1 MFSIISSWKRSCGIF
16 ELLSLLTLTIKITTN
31 AIRIITNRTI
41 GTAIIAAIL
50 FSERFWLLGI
60 TVTFVYSDVV
70 GTTIVVV
77 CFVVG
82 LVEVE
87 LLCVVFVVV
96 LTVVGFCVLVVV
108 LFVVDLCVV
117 VVDLSVDLT
126 VVVVFG
132 VDGLVITTVV
142 VAWVVVGAET
152 TKTECK
158 YLSMYRKLLI
168 FHDNQVSVAI

>member
-1 MFSIISSWKRSCGIF
+1 
-16 ELLSLLTLTIKITTN
+16 LLSLLTLTIKITTN

-50 FSERFWLLGI
+50 FSECFWLLGI

-70 GTTIVVV
+70 GITIVVV
-77 CFVVG
+77 C

-96 LTVVGFCVLVVV
+96 LTVVGFCALVVV
-108 LFVVDLCVV
+108 LVVDLCVV
-117 VVDLSVDLT
+117 VVLSVDLT

-132 VDGLVITTVV
+132 VDGLVTTMTV

-152 TKTECK
+152 TKTQS
-158 YLSMYRKLLI
+158 LSFIYV
-168 FHDNQVSVAI
+168 H

>member
-1 MFSIISSWKRSCGIF
+1 M
-16 ELLSLLTLTIKITTN
+16 IKITTN

-50 FSERFWLLGI
+50 FSECFWLLGI

-70 GTTIVVV
+70 GITIVVV

-96 LTVVGFCVLVVV
+96 LTVVGFCVLVV
-108 LFVVDLCVV
+108 DLCVV
-117 VVDLSVDLT
+117 VVLSVDLT

-132 VDGLVITTVV
+132 IDGLVTTMTV

-152 TKTECK
+152 TKTQS
-158 YLSMYRKLLI
+158 LSFIYV
-168 FHDNQVSVAI
+168 H

>member
-1 MFSIISSWKRSCGIF
+1 
-16 ELLSLLTLTIKITTN
+16 LLSLLTLTIKITTN

-70 GTTIVVV
+70 GITIVVV

-96 LTVVGFCVLVVV
+96 LTVVGFCVLVV
-108 LFVVDLCVV
+108 DLCVV
-117 VVDLSVDLT
+117 VVLSVDLT

-132 VDGLVITTVV
+132 VDGLVTTMTV

-152 TKTECK
+152 TKTQS
-158 YLSMYRKLLI
+158 LSFIYV
-168 FHDNQVSVAI
+168 H

>member
-1 MFSIISSWKRSCGIF
+1 
-16 ELLSLLTLTIKITTN
+16 LLSLLTLTIKITTN

-70 GTTIVVV
+70 GITIVVV

-108 LFVVDLCVV
+108 LVVDLCVV
-117 VVDLSVDLT
+117 VVLSVDLT

-132 VDGLVITTVV
+132 VDGLVTTMTV

-152 TKTECK
+152 TKTQS
-158 YLSMYRKLLI
+158 LSFIYV
-168 FHDNQVSVAI
+168 H